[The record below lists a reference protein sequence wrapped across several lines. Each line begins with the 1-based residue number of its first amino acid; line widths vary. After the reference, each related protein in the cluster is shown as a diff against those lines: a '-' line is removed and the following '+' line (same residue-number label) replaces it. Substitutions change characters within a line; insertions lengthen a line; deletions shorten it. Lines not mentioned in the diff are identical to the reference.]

1 MFILSESFP
10 FLDEVC
16 AEYSVGGKYRLN
28 SVSPRLSL
36 WGARFLSFSIFEKRY
51 FTYPFPY
58 FQSAFPFFT
67 RKDEEYIFKSWHDRI
82 FPVELL
88 NTFMF

>member
-36 WGARFLSFSIFEKRY
+36 ERVSFFLIFN
-51 FTYPFPY
+51 F
-58 FQSAFPFFT
+58 
-67 RKDEEYIFKSWHDRI
+67 RKK
-82 FPVELL
+82 
-88 NTFMF
+88 